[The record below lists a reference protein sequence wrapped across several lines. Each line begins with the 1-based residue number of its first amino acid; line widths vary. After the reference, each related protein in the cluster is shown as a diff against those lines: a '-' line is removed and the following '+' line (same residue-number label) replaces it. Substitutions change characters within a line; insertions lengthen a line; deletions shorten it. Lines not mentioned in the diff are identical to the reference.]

1 MYYCQRRPVELG
13 AFYWVVDGK
22 DKDKVTDWEDW
33 WSQVIMPITE
43 SKSLRKPLGIFSEGD
58 YYHFKR
64 FETQLSDHLKQH
76 ANDPSHDEADVRMLL
91 TEHFRFSSKCEAGL
105 EQTERAT
112 GRERGCQN

>member
-1 MYYCQRRPVELG
+1 MPHQLYIQSCATFELIWRTIENATMYYCQRRPVELG

-64 FETQLSDHLKQH
+64 FETQQI
-76 ANDPSHDEADVRMLL
+76 
-91 TEHFRFSSKCEAGL
+91 G
-105 EQTERAT
+105 RAHV
-112 GRERGCQN
+112 